1 MSACAHLRVP
11 RRGGDRGAVLVESL
25 LSLRESESSPQP
37 GRRCPSP
44 LAEPP
49 SRSRGTRARRRKC
62 PPRIRA
68 VSTVVEV
75 VAHVELDHEA
85 TNASVLGVR
94 VGLCA
99 ELDDGRRVEV
109 DPAYYGIGGPRRSL
123 GAVWVRYEGDGS
135 ELPGFDRKLLERDPD
150 DVVTEALITGCRL
163 RLKDIEDHIRLD
175 LFEGGLPA
183 ASPEEGGALDP
194 EEHRRDNERARDAR
208 WANLVRALRDADVEV
223 TPALLRA
230 VPFRIEFHENVIDE
244 IAR

>member
-1 MSACAHLRVP
+1 
-11 RRGGDRGAVLVESL
+11 
-25 LSLRESESSPQP
+25 
-37 GRRCPSP
+37 
-44 LAEPP
+44 
-49 SRSRGTRARRRKC
+49 
-62 PPRIRA
+62 

-150 DVVTEALITGCRL
+150 DAVTEALITGCRL